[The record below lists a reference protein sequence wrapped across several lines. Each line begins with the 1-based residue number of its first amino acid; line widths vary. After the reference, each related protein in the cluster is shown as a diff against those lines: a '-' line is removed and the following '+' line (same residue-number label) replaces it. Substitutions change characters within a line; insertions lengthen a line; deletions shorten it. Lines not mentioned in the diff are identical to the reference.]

1 MNRLHA
7 AALAATLAL
16 LPTLALADMVDLPRL
31 TFADATTAPATQ
43 SCIQPGALTASCR
56 TGH

>member
-16 LPTLALADMVDLPRL
+16 LPTLALADVVDLPRL
-31 TFADATTAPATQ
+31 TFHDATTTPATQ
-43 SCIQPGALTASCR
+43 SCIQPGAATARCQ
-56 TGH
+56 TGR